1 MESCLFCKIVAGDIP
16 SKKVY
21 EDKRLFAFEDINP
34 QAPTH
39 VLIVPKQHVET
50 LLEIGDAHNELIG
63 SVFVAASKIARKQ
76 GIAQSGFRVV
86 ANCNRDAGQTV
97 FHIHFHLLGG
107 RAMAWP
113 PG

>member
-1 MESCLFCKIVAGDIP
+1 MQDCIFCKIAAGQVP

-34 QAPTH
+34 QAPVH
-39 VLIVPKQHVET
+39 VVIIPKQHLET
-50 LLEIGDAHNELIG
+50 LLEIGDAHNELLG
-63 SVFVAASKIARKQ
+63 SIVTASSKIARKQ
-76 GIAQSGFRVV
+76 GIAQSGFRLV
-86 ANCNRDAGQTV
+86 ANCNKDAGQSV

-107 RAMAWP
+107 RPMAWP